1 MYVSKEA
8 IEEVRRQHDL
18 VTVVQSHG
26 VKLTRKGR
34 NWVGL
39 CPFHDDHEPSLVV
52 NPSRQLWNCFGAC
65 SGNGSKR
72 GGDVFTFVAKVEGIP
87 FLAALKKLG
96 YTEPAPH
103 ADKGRHPVAP
113 APKAAAPAASSLPR
127 SGLLQRVA
135 KYYQRVFRDGADGPD
150 YLASRGLSDGAL
162 FSALQVGYA
171 DGTLRRTLSADQVE
185 ALKAT
190 GIINVRGREL
200 FAGCVVFPL
209 TLPDEGVVGFYGR
222 HVKRDQHLYLPG
234 PRRGVFHWQA
244 MKGASEVILAES
256 VLDAMTLY
264 QAGMRN
270 VSCVYGTQGLTAD
283 HEELLQ
289 RFRVQRVL
297 LFLDSDTAGRQATE
311 VLSHRLRRLGLA
323 VGDIKLAGANDPNE
337 LWVRLGADEARRVL
351 TGCVSSAHEELG
363 AAESGR
369 AAASGAGTSP
379 PLTVNSTIK
388 EKKEKRGEGEVP
400 NGGGPQVSREPG
412 GGWEVVIGKRTYR
425 VRGLTATGLD
435 RLRVNLRITEGR
447 HVHLD
452 TLDLY
457 SHRSRVA
464 LVRELA
470 ELFSS
475 DEGEMSRELTTLID
489 TLERLRL
496 EQGKDAEA
504 PERIEMTDKERE
516 AALRLLRAPDLIAR
530 LGADFEALGCVGET
544 TSLTVGYLAT
554 VSRLLDEPLG
564 LMIVSRSGAGK
575 SRLQETLCAMV
586 PDESLMRY
594 TRLTGQALFYQE
606 EHALRH
612 KVLAIDEEAG
622 ATEAAYSLRT
632 LQSAQV
638 LTVAATRTDPA
649 SGKLKTDEYRV
660 EGPVVILFTTT
671 SPEAMDYETRNRFV
685 QVGVD
690 ESDEQTRRILARQ
703 RQGDTL
709 AGVLGRESASFTAS
723 VHQNAQRLLRP
734 LKVVNPYASSLVYP
748 DRSLQM
754 RREQK
759 KYLTLIK
766 TIALLHQHQRPVK
779 KARRGDAE
787 VEYVEVSREDIVLA
801 NHLARQVLGRCLD
814 ELAPPTRQL
823 LKHLVNLT
831 RGTGVPGTPAPE
843 KRAGGTF
850 TRQDVR
856 RATGWTDWQVRV
868 HLRQLVELEYVVV
881 ASGCNGKRMTYE
893 LLFDGDP
900 DEDLRYLDGLVDV
913 AECEPAGA
921 PTRQLVRQKATLR
934 GPCEPHSQGRRP
946 LPSVL

>member
-1 MYVSKEA
+1 MK
-8 IEEVRRQHDL
+8 
-18 VTVVQSHG
+18 
-26 VKLTRKGR
+26 R
-34 NWVGL
+34 N
-39 CPFHDDHEPSLVV
+39 
-52 NPSRQLWNCFGAC
+52 
-65 SGNGSKR
+65 K
-72 GGDVFTFVAKVEGIP
+72 
-87 FLAALKKLG
+87 
-96 YTEPAPH
+96 
-103 ADKGRHPVAP
+103 
-113 APKAAAPAASSLPR
+113 
-127 SGLLQRVA
+127 
-135 KYYQRVFRDGADGPD
+135 
-150 YLASRGLSDGAL
+150 
-162 FSALQVGYA
+162 
-171 DGTLRRTLSADQVE
+171 
-185 ALKAT
+185 
-190 GIINVRGREL
+190 
-200 FAGCVVFPL
+200 
-209 TLPDEGVVGFYGR
+209 
-222 HVKRDQHLYLPG
+222 HLYLPG
-234 PRRGVFHWQA
+234 PRRGVFHWQTT
-244 MKGASEVILAES
+244 KGSAEVILAGS

-289 RFRVQRVL
+289 RFRAQRVL
-297 LFLDSDTAGRQATE
+297 LFLDGDAAGRQATE

-323 VGDIKLAGANDPNE
+323 VGDVKLAGANDPNE
-337 LWVRLGADEARRVL
+337 LWMRLGADEARRVL
-351 TGCVSSAHEELG
+351 TDCVTSAREELG

-369 AAASGAGTSP
+369 AAASGAGTSS
-379 PLTVNSTIK
+379 PLTVKSTIK
-388 EKKEKRGEGEVP
+388 EKKVTASSISAED
-400 NGGGPQVSREPG
+400 GPQVSREDG
-412 GGWEVVIGKRTYR
+412 GGWEVVIGAGTSGARTYR

-447 HVHLD
+447 QVHLD

-470 ELFSS
+470 ELFGS
-475 DEGEMSRELTTLID
+475 DEGDMSRELTTLID

-496 EQGKDAEA
+496 EQGKDAESPA
-504 PERIEMTDKERE
+504 HVEMTDSERE

-554 VSRLLDEPLG
+554 ISRLLDEPLG

-649 SGKLKTDEYRV
+649 TGKLKTDEYRV

-703 RQGDTL
+703 RQADTL

-734 LKVVNPYASSLVYP
+734 LKVVNPFASLLVYP

-787 VEYVEVSREDIVLA
+787 VEYVEVTREDIVLA

-823 LKHLVNLT
+823 LKHLVNL
-831 RGTGVPGTPAPE
+831 RRPGRPSSGGAGGTGAPGTPAPE

-856 RATGWTDWQVRV
+856 QATGWTDWQVRV

-913 AECEPAGA
+913 AETEPAGA
-921 PTRQLVRQKATLR
+921 TKRQLVREKATLR